1 MDSNSTKNNFGKWGW
16 SMIIYCALSYYIAAA
31 LATDALGWYPAAFAA
46 FRGWGD
52 NMPNLCNAMVG
63 VAGWI
68 SVIGAFVFSVLAAK
82 KGSRWMAVFGNLVCG
97 VATIIFA
104 VTKSLPLFLA
114 MIIIQVVVGGTIQ
127 VNIVPNNIMNI

>member
-31 LATDALGWYPAAFAA
+31 LATDALGWYPAAFGA

-97 VATIIFA
+97 VATVIFA
-104 VTKSLPLFLA
+104 VPFLIAVTLP
-114 MIIIQVVVGGTIQ
+114 V
-127 VNIVPNNIMNI
+127 